1 LTSPHPA
8 LPTDRANLLAQAQNH
23 GSYDLAIIGG
33 GATGVGIALDA
44 AVRGLSVLL
53 VEAEDFAKGTSSRS
67 TKLVHGGVRYLAQGN
82 VPLVREALHERAAI
96 LHNAPHLAQPLA
108 FLMPCY
114 RRWQLPF
121 YWTGLKLYDALAG
134 KQGLGRTEVRS
145 TSQTQVDL
153 PNVLRAGLLGS
164 VKYWDGQFDDA
175 RLALALARTAATHG
189 AHLLNHC
196 RVTEI
201 NHRDGKVQ
209 GLQLQDTEGHQTWS
223 IKARCVV
230 NATGVWVDALR
241 TQDNASAQ
249 RETQAM
255 VTPSQGVHVVVDR
268 EFMPGEHALIVPKT
282 SDGRVLFAVPWLGK
296 VILGTTDTARPHA
309 DLEPRPLKEEFDFI
323 LREASAHLQRAP
335 GHQDVRSMWVG
346 LRPLV
351 KPVTSDHKGQAT
363 KGLSREHTIVT
374 SASGMVTV
382 TGGKWTTYRVMA
394 HDTLEHC
401 FTEGLLAQ
409 QGQDKTADLPLIGAQ
424 AQGPVTRKLSEPPG
438 LAQYGD
444 EQAFVQALPGARN
457 WLTPELSEAM
467 VRFAVKHEYART
479 VEDVLA
485 RRHRLLFL
493 DAKAA
498 EHVAPAVAEIIRS
511 ETGQDPDMQ
520 AFQMLAKQYRTLPT

>member
-1 LTSPHPA
+1 MTSPQPA
-8 LPTDRANLLAQAQNH
+8 LPTDRADLLAQTQQH
-23 GSYDLAIIGG
+23 GLYDLAIIGG

-44 AVRGLSVLL
+44 AVRGFSVLL
-53 VEAEDFAKGTSSRS
+53 VESEDFAKGTSSRS

-114 RRWQLPF
+114 RRWELPF

-134 KQGLGRTEVRS
+134 KQGLGRTQIRS
-145 TSQTQVDL
+145 ASQTQIDL
-153 PNVLRAGLLGS
+153 PNVLRTGLLGS

-196 RVTEI
+196 RVSDI
-201 NHRDGKVQ
+201 NHHNGKVQ
-209 GLQLQDTEGHQTWS
+209 GLVLQDRESHQTWS

-230 NATGVWVDALR
+230 NATGVWVDTLR
-241 TQDNASAQ
+241 TQDNARAQ
-249 RETQAM
+249 RQTEDM
-255 VTPSQGVHVVVDR
+255 VTPSQGIHVVVDR
-268 EFMPGEHALIVPKT
+268 EFMPSEHALIIPKT

-335 GHQDVRSMWVG
+335 SHQDVRSLWVG

-351 KPVTSDHKGQAT
+351 KPKASHHGSQAT
-363 KGLSREHTIVT
+363 KRLSREHTIVT

-401 FTEGLLAQ
+401 FGEGLLAR
-409 QGQDKTADLPLIGAQ
+409 QGHDQTADLPLVGAQ
-424 AQGPVTRKLSEPPG
+424 TQGPVIRKLSEPPS

-444 EQAFVQALPGARN
+444 EQAYVQALAGARN

-493 DAKAA
+493 DAEAA
-498 EHVAPAVAEIIRS
+498 ERVAPAVAEIIES
-511 ETGQDPDMQ
+511 ETGHDPQ
-520 AFQMLAKQYRTLPT
+520 VEAFQTLAKLYRTLPT